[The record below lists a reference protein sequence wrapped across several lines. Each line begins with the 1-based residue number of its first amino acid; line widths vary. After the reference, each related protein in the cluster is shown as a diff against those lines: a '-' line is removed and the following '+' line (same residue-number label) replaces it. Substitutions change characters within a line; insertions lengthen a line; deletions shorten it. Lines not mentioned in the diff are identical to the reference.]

1 MLYYYDDKRGKM
13 LDKITIR
20 LNPNQRLVLDELK
33 QKFGCNYSLLI
44 RTIISDFL
52 TRNEEYLDRMISG
65 VEDDEEVVEEDYDE
79 LNV

>member
-1 MLYYYDDKRGKM
+1 M

-20 LNPNQRLVLDELK
+20 LSPNQRLVLDELK

-65 VEDDEEVVEEDYDE
+65 HEQNEELNNEEEYDE
-79 LNV
+79 LCL

>member
-1 MLYYYDDKRGKM
+1 M

-52 TRNEEYLDRMISG
+52 TRNEEYIDRMITG
-65 VEDDEEVVEEDYDE
+65 QEQDEELNNEEKYDE
-79 LNV
+79 LCL

>member
-1 MLYYYDDKRGKM
+1 M

-52 TRNEEYLDRMISG
+52 TRNEDYLDRMIGG
-65 VEDDEEVVEEDYDE
+65 VQQQDE
-79 LNV
+79 LNNEEDFDELCL

>member
-1 MLYYYDDKRGKM
+1 M

-20 LNPNQRLVLDELK
+20 LSPNQRLVLDELK

-52 TRNEEYLDRMISG
+52 TRNEDYLDRMIGG
-65 VEDDEEVVEEDYDE
+65 VQQQDE
-79 LNV
+79 LNNEEDFDELCL

>member
-1 MLYYYDDKRGKM
+1 M

-20 LNPNQRLVLDELK
+20 LSPNQRLVLDELK

-52 TRNEEYLDRMISG
+52 TRNEDYLDRMISG
-65 VEDDEEVVEEDYDE
+65 HEQNEELNNEEEYDE
-79 LNV
+79 LCL

>member
-1 MLYYYDDKRGKM
+1 M
-13 LDKITIR
+13 
-20 LNPNQRLVLDELK
+20 DELK

-65 VEDDEEVVEEDYDE
+65 HEQNEELNNEEEYDE
-79 LNV
+79 LCL

>member
-1 MLYYYDDKRGKM
+1 M

-20 LNPNQRLVLDELK
+20 LSPNQRMVLDELK

-52 TRNEEYLDRMISG
+52 TRNEDYLDRMITG
-65 VEDDEEVVEEDYDE
+65 KEQEEELNNEEKYDE
-79 LNV
+79 LCL

>member
-1 MLYYYDDKRGKM
+1 M

-20 LNPNQRLVLDELK
+20 LSPNQRLVLDELK

-52 TRNEEYLDRMISG
+52 TRNEEYIDRMITG
-65 VEDDEEVVEEDYDE
+65 QEQDEELNNEEEYDE
-79 LNV
+79 LCL

>member
-1 MLYYYDDKRGKM
+1 MTMNM

-52 TRNEEYLDRMISG
+52 TRNEDYLDRMITG
-65 VEDDEEVVEEDYDE
+65 LEKEEELNNEEKYDE
-79 LNV
+79 LCL

>member
-1 MLYYYDDKRGKM
+1 M

-20 LNPNQRLVLDELK
+20 LSPNQRLVLDELK

-52 TRNEEYLDRMISG
+52 TRNEDYLDRMITG
-65 VEDDEEVVEEDYDE
+65 LEKEEELNNEEEYDE
-79 LNV
+79 LCL